1 LPFHLESYKGH
12 AKLEHSAS
20 NDMLDRFLR
29 NSRIKAN
36 TKVTLFDYSKVISTY
51 LFVFAAGPYVFKDS
65 PEGSGTV
72 PMRLY
77 SAKASQGL
85 LNKYS

>member
-1 LPFHLESYKGH
+1 MLERFF
-12 AKLEHSAS
+12 S
-20 NDMLDRFLR
+20 NERVRAD
-29 NSRIKAN
+29 
-36 TKVTLFDYSKVISTY
+36 TKVTLFNPSKIISTY

-77 SAKASQGL
+77 SAKS
-85 LNKYS
+85 S